1 MNTDNFVITQQLV
14 ANLAEQYIE
23 MPRHPDWSALSEALT
38 SIGANSSQKFE
49 VMYAI
54 RQGDY

>member
-1 MNTDNFVITQQLV
+1 MYTDEFIITPQLV

-23 MPRHPDWSALSEALT
+23 MPAHPDWTALSEALS
-38 SIGANSSQKFE
+38 SIGANASQAFE

>member
-1 MNTDNFVITQQLV
+1 MNTDNFIITPQLV

-23 MPRHPDWSALSEALT
+23 MPAHPDWSALSEAL
-38 SIGANSSQKFE
+38 SAIGADACQKFE